1 MNLRQLRI
9 APRATLCFGAVTLF
23 VMLLGAFALVQLKA
37 LRATEQAMEAEW
49 LASVQTTDDIQVALL
64 HTRLESIRLLAS
76 EDSVAMALAT
86 RQIQVNR
93 DLMNARTAYYRDYLI
108 STAEERSNFDQAAL
122 QMKGYLDGLDRVVT
136 LAASDRAEALKL
148 ANGEQRQRAEGYQEQ
163 LTRLREFNGEGAR
176 QAGAAATGIYDRSVS
191 IVVGIMLLAVLVTLL
206 LAWRLTRSLAQPIGA
221 SLAVADAIAQGELTG
236 KIDPS
241 GRDEAAGLM
250 RALAQMQDNL
260 KDTLHGISGSSSRLS
275 DTARTMHAVTD
286 QASRALASQ
295 NAEIDQAATAV
306 TEMSAAVEEVARNAS
321 STSQAA
327 RESSAAAEN
336 GNAKVGQALHAMQR
350 LTQQVQSTSVQV
362 EGLAGQAQDIS
373 QVLSVIGSIAE
384 QTNLLALNAAIEAAR
399 AGEQGR
405 GFAVVADEVRAL
417 AHRTQT
423 STREIEQ
430 MIQAIQKGS
439 AEAVDSMQLSTT
451 QAQATYAVAQEA
463 GAALSDILQAVR
475 LIDERNLQIAT
486 ASEEQAHVSREVDR
500 NLISIR
506 DLSVQT
512 SDGNRET
519 VGASEQLSELA
530 GELQTLV
537 RRFKLA

>member
-1 MNLRQLRI
+1 M
-9 APRATLCFGAVTLF
+9 
-23 VMLLGAFALVQLKA
+23 MLLGAFALVQLKA

-76 EDSVAMALAT
+76 EDSAAMALAT

-93 DLMNARTAYYRDYLI
+93 DLMNARTAYYRDRLI

-176 QAGAAATGIYDRSVS
+176 HAGEAATGIYDQSVR

-221 SLAVADAIAQGELTG
+221 SLAVANAIAQGELTG
-236 KIDPS
+236 KIDPT
-241 GRDEAAGLM
+241 GKDEAAGLM

-260 KDTLHGISGSSSRLS
+260 KDTLHGISSSSSRLS

-327 RESSAAAEN
+327 RDSSAAAES
-336 GNAKVGQALHAMQR
+336 GNAKVGQALDAMQR

-373 QVLSVIGSIAE
+373 QVLSVIGAIAE

>member
-9 APRATLCFGAVTLF
+9 APRAILCFGTVTLF

-76 EDSVAMALAT
+76 EDSAAMALAT
-86 RQIQVNR
+86 RQIHVNR
-93 DLMNARTAYYRDYLI
+93 DLMNARTAYYRDHLI

-163 LTRLREFNGEGAR
+163 LTRLREFNSEGAR

-191 IVVGIMLLAVLVTLL
+191 IVVGIMLLALLVTLL

-260 KDTLHGISGSSSRLS
+260 KDTLHGISGSSNRLS

-336 GNAKVGQALHAMQR
+336 GNAKVGQALDAMQR

-373 QVLSVIGSIAE
+373 QVLSVIGAIAE

-530 GELQTLV
+530 GELRTLV

>member
-1 MNLRQLRI
+1 LNLRSLRI

-23 VMLLGAFALVQLKA
+23 VILLGAFAMVQLNA
-37 LRATEQAMEAEW
+37 LRATEQEMEAQW
-49 LASVQTTDDIQVALL
+49 LTSVQTTDDIQIALL

-76 EDSVAMALAT
+76 DDSAT
-86 RQIQVNR
+86 TATAISQIEQSR
-93 DLMNARTAYYRDYLI
+93 DVMNDRTAYYREHLL
-108 STAEERSNFDQAAL
+108 STAKERADFEQAAT
-122 QMKGYLDGLDRVVT
+122 QMKAYLDGLDRVVT
-136 LAASDRAEALKL
+136 LARTDRAAALSL
-148 ANGEQRQRAEGYQEQ
+148 ANGEQRGRAEAYQEQ
-163 LTRLREFNGEGAR
+163 LTRLREFNAEGAR
-176 QAGAAATGIYDRSVS
+176 LAGQSATEIYGHSVR
-191 IVVGIMLLAVLVTLL
+191 IVLAIMALAVLMTLL
-206 LAWRLTRSLAQPIGA
+206 LAWRLTRSLAQPIGD
-221 SLAVADAIAQGELTG
+221 SLAVANAIAEGELTREINPAG
-236 KIDPS
+236 A
-241 GRDEAAGLM
+241 DEAAGLM
-250 RALAQMQDNL
+250 RALAQMQGNL
-260 KDTLHGISGSSSRLS
+260 KDTLHGISRSSNRLS
-275 DTARTMHAVTD
+275 ETAQTMTVVTD
-286 QASRALASQ
+286 GASRTLSQQ

-306 TEMSAAVEEVARNAS
+306 TEMSAAVEEVARNAA

-327 RESSAAAEN
+327 RESNAAAES
-336 GNAKVGQALHAMQR
+336 GNAKVGQALDAMQR
-350 LTQQVQSTSVQV
+350 LSQQVQSTSVQV

-430 MIQAIQKGS
+430 MIQAIQQGS
-439 AEAVDSMQLSTT
+439 AQALDAMQLSTH

-463 GAALSDILQAVR
+463 GAALSDILHAVR

-486 ASEEQAHVSREVDR
+486 AAEEQAHVSREVDR

-506 DLSVQT
+506 DLSVQS
-512 SDGNRET
+512 SDGTRQT
-519 VGASEQLSELA
+519 VGASQQLAELS

>member
-1 MNLRQLRI
+1 MNLRSLRI

-23 VMLLGAFALVQLKA
+23 VILLGVFALVQLNA
-37 LRATEQAMEAEW
+37 LRATEQAMEAKW
-49 LASVQTTDDIQVALL
+49 LASVQTADDIQVALL

-76 EDSVAMALAT
+76 EDSAAMAMAT
-86 RQIQVNR
+86 RQIQQNR
-93 DLMNARTAYYRDYLI
+93 DVMNARTTYYQEHLI
-108 STAEERSNFDQAAL
+108 ATAEGRTSFEQAAA
-122 QMKGYLDGLDRVVT
+122 QMKAYLDGLDRVVA
-136 LAASDRAEALKL
+136 LAGTDRGEALKL
-148 ANGEQRQRAEGYQEQ
+148 ANGEQRLRAEAYQEQ
-163 LTRLREFNGEGAR
+163 LTRLREFNAEGAR
-176 QAGAAATGIYDRSVS
+176 LAGQSATEIYDHSVR
-191 IVVGIMLLAVLVTLL
+191 IVLAIMALAVLMTLL
-206 LAWRLTRSLAQPIGA
+206 LAWRLTRSLAQPIGD
-221 SLAVADAIAQGELTG
+221 SLAVANAIAAGELTRE
-236 KIDPS
+236 IDPA
-241 GRDEAAGLM
+241 GADEAAGLM
-250 RALAQMQDNL
+250 RALAQMQGNL
-260 KDTLHGISGSSSRLS
+260 KDTLHGISRSSHRLS
-275 DTARTMHAVTD
+275 ETAQTMTVVTD
-286 QASRALASQ
+286 GASRTLSHQ

-306 TEMSAAVEEVARNAS
+306 TEMSAAVEEVARNAA

-327 RESSAAAEN
+327 RESSAAAES
-336 GNAKVGQALHAMQR
+336 GNVKVGQALDAMQR
-350 LTQQVQSTSVQV
+350 LSQQVQSTSVQV

-373 QVLSVIGSIAE
+373 QVLSVIGAIAE

-430 MIQAIQKGS
+430 MIQAIQQGS
-439 AEAVDSMQLSTT
+439 AQALDSMQLSTS

-463 GAALSDILQAVR
+463 GAALNDILQAVR

-486 ASEEQAHVSREVDR
+486 AAEEQAHVSREVDR

-512 SDGNRET
+512 SDGNRQT

>member
-1 MNLRQLRI
+1 LNLRSLRI

-23 VMLLGAFALVQLKA
+23 VILLGAFAMVQLNA
-37 LRATEQAMEAEW
+37 LRATEQEMEAQW
-49 LASVQTTDDIQVALL
+49 LTSVQTTDDIQIALL

-76 EDSVAMALAT
+76 DDSATMATAIS
-86 RQIQVNR
+86 QIEQSR
-93 DLMNARTAYYRDYLI
+93 DVMNDRTAYYREHLL
-108 STAEERSNFDQAAL
+108 STAKERADFEQAAT
-122 QMKGYLDGLDRVVT
+122 QMKAYLDGLDRVVT
-136 LAASDRAEALKL
+136 LARTDRAAALSL
-148 ANGEQRQRAEGYQEQ
+148 ANGEQRGRAEAYQEQ
-163 LTRLREFNGEGAR
+163 LTRLREFNAEGAR
-176 QAGAAATGIYDRSVS
+176 LAGQSATEIYGHSVR
-191 IVVGIMLLAVLVTLL
+191 IVLAIMALAVLMTLL
-206 LAWRLTRSLAQPIGA
+206 LAWRLTRSLAQPIGD
-221 SLAVADAIAQGELTG
+221 SLAVANAIAAGELTREINPAG
-236 KIDPS
+236 A
-241 GRDEAAGLM
+241 DEAAGLM
-250 RALAQMQDNL
+250 RALAQMQGNL
-260 KDTLHGISGSSSRLS
+260 KDTLHGISRSSNRLS
-275 DTARTMHAVTD
+275 ETAQTMTVVTD
-286 QASRALASQ
+286 GASRTLSQQ

-306 TEMSAAVEEVARNAS
+306 TEMSAAVEEVARNAA

-327 RESSAAAEN
+327 RESNAAAES
-336 GNAKVGQALHAMQR
+336 GNAKVGQALDAMQR
-350 LTQQVQSTSVQV
+350 LSQQVQSTSVQV

-430 MIQAIQKGS
+430 MIQAIQQGS
-439 AEAVDSMQLSTT
+439 AQALDAMQLSTH

-486 ASEEQAHVSREVDR
+486 ASEQQAHVSREVDR
-500 NLISIR
+500 NLVSIR
-506 DLSVQT
+506 DLSLQS
-512 SDGNRET
+512 SDGTRQT
-519 VGASEQLSELA
+519 VGASQQLAELS

>member
-1 MNLRQLRI
+1 LNLRSLRI
-9 APRATLCFGAVTLF
+9 APRATLCFGAVTLI
-23 VMLLGAFALVQLKA
+23 VILLGGFALMQLNA

-49 LASVQTTDDIQVALL
+49 LASVQTADDIQVALL

-76 EDSVAMALAT
+76 EDSAAVAVAT
-86 RQIQVNR
+86 RQIQQNR
-93 DLMNARTAYYRDYLI
+93 EVMNARTAYYRDHLI
-108 STAEERSNFDQAAL
+108 STAEERGNFERAAL
-122 QMKGYLDGLDRVVT
+122 QMKAYLEGLDQVVALVAT
-136 LAASDRAEALKL
+136 DRGEALKL
-148 ANGEQRQRAEGYQEQ
+148 ANGDQRLRAEAYQEQ
-163 LTRLREFNGEGAR
+163 LTRLREFNSEGAR
-176 QAGAAATGIYDRSVS
+176 QAGEAATGIYDHSVR
-191 IVVGIMLLAVLVTLL
+191 VVLAIMALAVVLTLL
-206 LAWRLTRSLAQPIGA
+206 LAWRLTRSLAQPIGD
-221 SLAVADAIAQGELTG
+221 SLAVANAIAQGELTG
-236 KIDPS
+236 KIDPT
-241 GRDEAAGLM
+241 GADEAAGLM

-260 KDTLHGISGSSSRLS
+260 KDTLHGISRSSNRLS
-275 DTARTMHAVTD
+275 ETAQTMTLVTD
-286 QASRALASQ
+286 GASRVLSSQ

-306 TEMSAAVEEVARNAS
+306 TQMSAAVEEVARNAA

-336 GNAKVGQALHAMQR
+336 GNAKVGQALDAMQR
-350 LTQQVQSTSVQV
+350 LSHQVQSTSVQV
-362 EGLAGQAQDIS
+362 EGLAGQARDIS
-373 QVLSVIGSIAE
+373 QVLSVIGAIAE

-430 MIQAIQKGS
+430 MIQAIQQGS
-439 AEAVDSMQLSTT
+439 AKALDSMQLSTS
-451 QAQATYAVAQEA
+451 QAQATYEIAQDA
-463 GAALSDILQAVR
+463 GRALSDILQAVR

-486 ASEEQAHVSREVDR
+486 AAEEQAHVSREVDR

-512 SDGNRET
+512 SDGNRQT
-519 VGASEQLSELA
+519 VGTSEELSGLA
-530 GELQTLV
+530 GELETLV